1 MDRPLRWPRS
11 NLQKRNPRCAGMRAR
26 IPKEEYCRFSLPDC
40 VLRSAIIANECWRVQ
55 HSVPKKRKKR
65 VNAVSGCFPTR
76 SAPILHLFCTYARIK
91 RDALLVA
98 AKVAVPVLN
107 KGRTSRFSGLSSYPY
122 LSVMG
127 TSTTFVE
134 LTELMWT

>member
-1 MDRPLRWPRS
+1 LAAIELTEKKSQVCWDARENPKRGILSLLPARLRTTERDHSERMLASPAFSPQEKKKTRERGERLFS
-11 NLQKRNPRCAGMRAR
+11 N
-26 IPKEEYCRFSLPDC
+26 
-40 VLRSAIIANECWRVQ
+40 
-55 HSVPKKRKKR
+55 
-65 VNAVSGCFPTR
+65 
-76 SAPILHLFCTYARIK
+76 PICTYARIK